1 MFDRRAEAEMRL
13 HSDRTAREL
22 ALKKRREEGSEDSE
36 VTQTPPRADEVHE
49 TTETTATTDAE
60 TGGPEAIE

>member
-1 MFDRRAEAEMRL
+1 MRL

-22 ALKKRREEGSEDSE
+22 ALKKQRKEGGEDSDVIE
-36 VTQTPPRADEVHE
+36 SPPRADEVHE

-60 TGGPEAIE
+60 AGGSEVIE